1 MHIAEDLVLKQALV
15 KFCTHLELASAFMHK
30 VVGVGSVPCSNCNVF
45 LSVAAAYLHA
55 SFLHAPLF
63 MMFYAKTIPL
73 TGSAV
78 AGIASIVLALGQ
90 LIRGLRHARTATLKH
105 LLLPQENSTPRTLV
119 G

>member
-30 VVGVGSVPCSNCNVF
+30 VVRIGSMSCSKCHVF

-55 SFLHAPLF
+55 SSLHAPLF
-63 MMFYAKTIPL
+63 MMFYAETIAL

-78 AGIASIVLALGQ
+78 TG
-90 LIRGLRHARTATLKH
+90 
-105 LLLPQENSTPRTLV
+105 TPA
-119 G
+119 